1 MQDEPG
7 GALPQGL
14 YPMDFTAQGIALNAE
29 TKGTVDNDWQGV
41 QTVAVQVGSEVKE
54 YTVTPADDYL
64 TAELTSTAPFYWQ
77 NTAPLTVS
85 AWWPYAAE
93 MPDVVVLPN
102 QNTPENYQLS
112 DYICAL
118 DQTVQFRGST
128 ALAFEHRTAKVAVI
142 LKHGGGMTDGE
153 LAQATVSLTG
163 VTTGNAADG
172 NTVSTYH
179 NGGSYL
185 ALLPPQ
191 TVPAG
196 QDFIQIT
203 LATGVTYVYKT
214 EEAARLEGGYQY
226 AYEIT
231 VSKAGLKLADT
242 SISGWTDN
250 PGNHGE
256 GSSILTHSFNQ
267 GTNTYTVYTAD
278 GLDAWAADVRDGN
291 RGANCILAND
301 IDYGGKTWGGTGD
314 LPYTGTFDGGG
325 YTLSNMVIPAGSTY
339 SGLFYS
345 LSGTVQNLV
354 LDGVSLQASTSM
366 NGLIAGSN
374 RRTIAGC
381 TILSSCK
388 INVSDRSS
396 HTGGIAGNNNGQITR
411 CHAACSFEGTEG
423 MSYGG
428 GIAGLNG
435 GSIIASSYAGSYNI
449 DNRTATYAGSLVGGL
464 QANSLVTACWSSVKL
479 VSSATMYG
487 MVASMSGGIITT
499 CYWGG
504 NGIAGNGTGTQ
515 VTGGNW
521 QSAIDAMNA
530 ALGADFGW
538 QYVKGEDG
546 LPELVEK
553 P

>member
-41 QTVAVQVGSEVKE
+41 QTVAVQVGNEVKE

-93 MPDVVVLPN
+93 MPDVVVLPD
-102 QNTPENYQLS
+102 QSTPENYQLS

-142 LKHGGGMTDGE
+142 LKHGDGMTDSE

-163 VTTGNAADG
+163 ITTGNAADG

-179 NGGSYL
+179 KGGSHL

-191 TVPAG
+191 DVPAG

-203 LATGVTYVYKT
+203 LASGVTYVYKT
-214 EEAARLEGGYQY
+214 EEDARLEGGYQY

-256 GSSILTHSFNQ
+256 GSSILTHSYNQ
-267 GTNTYTVYTAD
+267 GTNTYTVYTTE
-278 GLDAWAADVRDGN
+278 GLDAWAADVRDKHN
-291 RGANCILAND
+291 WTANCTLAND
-301 IDYGGKTWGGTGD
+301 IDYGGKTWGGTG
-314 LPYTGTFDGGG
+314 LSYRGIFDGGG
-325 YTLSNMVIPAGSTY
+325 HTISNMVIPAGSTN
-339 SGLFYS
+339 SGLFNS

-354 LDGVSLQASTSM
+354 LDKVSLQASTGT
-366 NGLIAGSN
+366 NGLLAGTN
-374 RRTIAGC
+374 YGTIAGC

-388 INVSDRSS
+388 INVSDQSS
-396 HTGGIAGNNNGQITR
+396 FTGGIAGNNNGQIIR
-411 CHAACSFEGTEG
+411 CHAACSFEGNEG
-423 MSYGG
+423 MGYGG
-428 GIAGLNG
+428 GIAGFNG

-449 DNRTATYAGSLVGGL
+449 DSRTYAGSLVGGL
-464 QANSLVTACWSSVKL
+464 PANSTTTACWSSVKP

-487 MVASMSGGIITT
+487 MVASMSGGIITA
-499 CYWGG
+499 CYWGATASRTTARG
-504 NGIAGNGTGTQ
+504 R
-515 VTGGNW
+515 
-521 QSAIDAMNA
+521 
-530 ALGADFGW
+530 
-538 QYVKGEDG
+538 K
-546 LPELVEK
+546 
-553 P
+553 